1 MHESQAIDCRAD
13 IFQSVWKDG
22 AELRRSGNLL
32 KLGRHIT
39 CPVVAI
45 HGDDD
50 PHPTEGVQEPLS
62 AMLRNFRFI
71 LLKKCGHMPWIER
84 KAREEFFR
92 ILEEELLY

>member
-1 MHESQAIDCRAD
+1 M
-13 IFQSVWKDG
+13 WKDG

-45 HGDDD
+45 HGDGD
-50 PHPTEGVQEPLS
+50 PHPSEGVQEPLS
-62 AMLRNFRFI
+62 AILRDFRFI
-71 LLKKCGHMPWIER
+71 LLKKCGHKPWIER

-92 ILEEELLY
+92 ILEEELLC